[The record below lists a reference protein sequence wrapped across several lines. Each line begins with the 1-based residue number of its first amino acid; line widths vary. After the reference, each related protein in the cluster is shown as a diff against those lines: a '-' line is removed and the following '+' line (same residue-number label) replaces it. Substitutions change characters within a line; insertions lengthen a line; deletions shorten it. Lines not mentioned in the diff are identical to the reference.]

1 MLSELGGDGM
11 RRRLLSELGTEEDGM
26 EQYKLIHD
34 TGEIANETSS
44 ISIPLSK
51 PLKKMYALWK
61 IVGNENTTTANM
73 YCFVN
78 NNNTRWYT
86 NGSTFQKSTTSGG
99 VAILEEIAEG
109 FYMGE
114 VTTAWNSAG
123 YSKEFSGNPKFI
135 NHAIENINKL
145 VFGGGI
151 FGAGSRIIVYG
162 IEK

>member
-1 MLSELGGDGM
+1 M
-11 RRRLLSELGTEEDGM
+11 RRLMLGQEEDEM

-34 TGEIANETSS
+34 TGEIADETSS
-44 ISIPLSK
+44 IVVPLSK

-73 YCFVN
+73 HCWVN
-78 NNNTRWYT
+78 DNVRWYT
-86 NGSTFQKSTTSGG
+86 NGNTFQKSTTSGG
-99 VAILEEIAEG
+99 VAILEEIIEG

-123 YSKEFSGNPKFI
+123 YSKEFSGNPRFI
-135 NHAIENINKL
+135 NHAIENIDRL
-145 VFGGGI
+145 EFRGGI

>member
-1 MLSELGGDGM
+1 
-11 RRRLLSELGTEEDGM
+11 M

-34 TGEIANETSS
+34 TGEIADETSS
-44 ISIPLSK
+44 IAVPLSK

-73 YCFVN
+73 YCYVN

-86 NGSTFQKSTTSGG
+86 NGYAFQKSTTSGG
-99 VAILEEIAEG
+99 VAILEEITEG

-114 VTTAWNSAG
+114 VATKWNTAG
-123 YSKEFSGNPKFI
+123 YNKEFSGGSSII

-145 VFGGGI
+145 YFSGGI